1 MFRSMR
7 SKMILVMLA
16 VTACTAMLITT
27 IFYEKSSDMIEENYI
42 KNLSARIHQLG
53 DAFDESLEE
62 IYYLTTLAA
71 CDGDILEGT
80 EHYLSEGDEKE
91 LSKLAELLRDYA
103 ARNSFL
109 GSIYLV
115 IPKPQLLVTSQEYPV
130 YQKNL
135 SVKHLQ
141 RIKAAASR
149 ALTPELMADPLRSS
163 MHILTFCSP
172 VEDREGKPLAYIMAN
187 IKERSLY
194 YTYLDGLADG
204 KTSEAVLLN
213 EAGRI
218 VSAEDSERA
227 GQLYQQ
233 QVREEPEDT
242 GQAKEQDLI
251 SVSYRTDFFGHCFQ
265 IKKEKSE
272 VLTDLNEIRFFLA
285 VILLLVFGAGSLV
298 IIALTRAMY
307 EPLGRLTKTMEL
319 VSSGE
324 LEERVEITTNDEI
337 GILSKDFNDM
347 LNHIEDLIQKLV
359 QEELLKKD
367 AELEALQY
375 QITPHF
381 MYNTLNSIKYA
392 ALLKGEAEIGG
403 LVEDFV
409 ELLQASIRKKGKFI
423 TVSEEVHLVE
433 NYLNLQRMRYEEP
446 ILVEYRIE
454 ADTRNCFLPRLMF
467 QPLVEN
473 AILHGLDLKNGK
485 NRILIGGRIEGGS
498 LFLWVQDNGRGMSE
512 EQIGQLLNSKGEKKS
527 GLSGIGVA
535 NVKQRLELYYGAA
548 GGITCE
554 SSPEGTKV
562 CMFLPAYQNRDQ
574 YAL

>member
-1 MFRSMR
+1 
-7 SKMILVMLA
+7 K
-16 VTACTAMLITT
+16 
-27 IFYEKSSDMIEENYI
+27 
-42 KNLSARIHQLG
+42 
-53 DAFDESLEE
+53 
-62 IYYLTTLAA
+62 
-71 CDGDILEGT
+71 T
-80 EHYLSEGDEKE
+80 EHCLTEGDEKE
-91 LSKLAELLRDYA
+91 IAKLAELLRGYA

-115 IPKPQLLVTSQEYPV
+115 IPQAQLLITSQEYPM
-130 YQKNL
+130 YQKNIPHAQL
-135 SVKHLQ
+135 QQVK
-141 RIKAAASR
+141 KAGSR
-149 ALTPELMADPLRSS
+149 ALKPELMQDPLQHS
-163 MHILTFCSP
+163 MNILSFCSP
-172 VEDREGKPLAYIMAN
+172 VEDKAGRPLAYIMIN
-187 IKERSLY
+187 IRERSLY
-194 YTYLDGLADG
+194 YTYLDGFADG
-204 KTSEAVLLN
+204 TTSEAALLD
-213 EAGRI
+213 ETGRI
-218 VSAEDSERA
+218 VSAKDSEQA
-227 GQLYQQ
+227 GQLYEKQASKAQ
-233 QVREEPEDT
+233 DDME
-242 GQAKEQDLI
+242 QAKSKDMI
-251 SVSYRTDFFGHCFQ
+251 SVAYRTDFFGYSFQ

-285 VILLLVFGAGSLV
+285 VILLLVFGAGALV
-298 IIALTRAMY
+298 MIALTRAMY
-307 EPLGRLTKTMEL
+307 EPLGKLTETMEL

-337 GILSKDFNDM
+337 GILSRDFNDM

-359 QEELLKKD
+359 QEEILKKD

-403 LVEDFV
+403 LVEDFI

-423 TVSEEVHLVE
+423 TVAEEVHLVE

-446 ILVEYRIE
+446 ILVDYDIGD
-454 ADTRNCFLPRLMF
+454 DTLDCFLPRLMF

-485 NRILIGGRIEGGS
+485 NRICIGGRVENGS

-512 EQIGQLLNSKGEKKS
+512 EQLEQLLNDKKEKKN

-535 NVKQRLELYYGAA
+535 NVRQRLQLYYGTA

-554 SSPEGTKV
+554 SSRKGTTIR
-562 CMFLPAYQNRDQ
+562 MFLPAYQDREQ